1 MVTKPKVPPA
11 TCPFD
16 GCEGSLKI
24 VVIGWGEDSFQLWC
38 DSNDDHWWDEEEL

>member
-1 MVTKPKVPPA
+1 VVTKPKVPPA

-16 GCEGSLKI
+16 GCEGTLKI

>member
-1 MVTKPKVPPA
+1 MVTKPKVAPA
-11 TCPFD
+11 PCPFD

-24 VVIGWGEDSFQLWC
+24 VVVGWGEDSVQVWC